1 MNTDAS
7 TSQAP
12 RGDPAGGEHW
22 RERFKRL
29 WILVFLVSLV
39 FQPAL
44 DSTATTADWVVA
56 AVLIVVGGWLVIVS
70 YRVTG
75 RRHTAVAAAFAVLG
89 VTTVWFNANA
99 TVFFIY
105 AAGTAGAFAS
115 RARARRWFIW
125 LTVALLVLAAAST
138 VPMPYRIAA
147 FAFPIALVWVIG
159 YAVLDDVERYREAS
173 RLRIDNV
180 RIERLATLGERERIA
195 RDLHDLLG
203 HTLTSIVVR
212 AQLIAKV
219 AEADPAAAV
228 REAAD
233 IEQTARTALSEVRAA
248 VTGWRHHALD
258 AELDIARDVLAAAD
272 VDLRV
277 EQEAE
282 VAMSP
287 QVEAA
292 VALALREAVTNIVRH
307 ASAERCTIGVV
318 TTGNDV
324 RLTVADDGRG
334 SAAPDGS
341 GLAGMRERISALG
354 GAVERRMDGGTTL
367 TVTVPAQGVA

>member
-12 RGDPAGGEHW
+12 PGDPAGGEHW

-70 YRVTG
+70 YRATG

-125 LTVALLVLAAAST
+125 LTVALLVLAGVST

-147 FAFPIALVWVIG
+147 FAFPTALVWVIG
-159 YAVLDDVERYREAS
+159 YAVLDDVERNREAS

-219 AEADPAAAV
+219 AETDPAAAV

-307 ASAERCTIGVV
+307 AGAERCTIGVV